1 MDRKSALVAAALAL
15 AAGRASAQSII
26 FTPSGPA
33 MVFTQLFD
41 PDGGV
46 FAAGAFTNGL
56 QGSLTASGSGRFS
69 LTYLGQESAFSD
81 GIRIA
86 VGGAQLTEFNHVGDS
101 ISAAMTS
108 GTALSFTFFGSD
120 GTSVTNGQVMSTP

>member
-15 AAGRASAQSII
+15 AAGGASAQSII

-46 FAAGAFTNGL
+46 FA
-56 QGSLTASGSGRFS
+56 
-69 LTYLGQESAFSD
+69 
-81 GIRIA
+81 
-86 VGGAQLTEFNHVGDS
+86 
-101 ISAAMTS
+101 MP
-108 GTALSFTFFGSD
+108 
-120 GTSVTNGQVMSTP
+120 GQVGFGGPGVDIGKRWLGGTGF